1 MPANLTPEYLEAER
15 AFREA
20 KTDEEKLRCLER
32 MLATIPK
39 HKGTEKM
46 QADIKR
52 KISKFKERIELAKKR
67 TKKGRSFKV
76 PPEGAGQIAF
86 IGPPNAGKSTLLR
99 RLTNATVE
107 VAEYPF
113 TTTHPAPGMMA
124 YENIQIQL
132 IDLPP
137 VCEEH
142 TDPWVIE
149 IARAA
154 DSVALI
160 LDIAADDVLERVDYI
175 LDRFDRAKLALVGK
189 DTREP
194 PWPYVARPTFI
205 VANKIDLPQA
215 RIHLE
220 LLREHL
226 HEKYEIFPISALDD
240 RANLDELKNALYR
253 VLNIIRVYSKEPGK
267 PPDLGQPFTI
277 PAGSTVLDLAREI
290 HKDFV
295 RNLKFAR
302 IWGSSRFDGQ
312 TVQRDYVLQDGDVV
326 EIHLYKRY
334 GDS

>member
-1 MPANLTPEYLEAER
+1 MPANLTPEYLAAEK

-20 KTDEEKLRCLER
+20 KDDEEKLRCLER

-52 KISKFKERIELAKKR
+52 KISKFKERIEQAKKR
-67 TKKGRSFKV
+67 AKKGHSFKI

-99 RLTNATVE
+99 RLTNANTE
-107 VAEYPF
+107 VADYPF
-113 TTTHPAPGMMA
+113 TTTYPAPGMMP

-160 LDIAADDVLERVDYI
+160 LDVSADDVLDRLDYI
-175 LDRFDRAKLALVGK
+175 LERFDKAKLALIGK
-189 DTREP
+189 DHQQP
-194 PWPYVARPTFI
+194 PWPYVARPTLI
-205 VANKIDLPQA
+205 VANKMDLPDA
-215 RIHLE
+215 TVHLE

-226 HEKYEIFPISALDD
+226 QDRYEIIPVSALDD
-240 RANLDELKNALYR
+240 EKNLNGLKHALYR

-267 PPDLGQPFTI
+267 PPDLDQPFTI
-277 PAGSTVLDLAREI
+277 PAGSTVLDLAQEI

-295 RNLKFAR
+295 KNLKFAR
-302 IWGSSRFDGQ
+302 IWGSSKFEGQ
-312 TVQRDYVLQDGDVV
+312 TVQRDYVLQDGDIV
-326 EIHLYKRY
+326 EIHLYKRL
-334 GDS
+334 